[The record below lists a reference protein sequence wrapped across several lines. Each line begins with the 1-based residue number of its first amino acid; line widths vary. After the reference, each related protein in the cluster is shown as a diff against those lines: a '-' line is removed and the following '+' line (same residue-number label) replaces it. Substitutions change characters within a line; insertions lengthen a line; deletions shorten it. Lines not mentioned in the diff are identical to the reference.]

1 MKTDNVSSPS
11 DLDEVP
17 TPHNESA
24 QTTETPQSS
33 TMPKLHEFMPM
44 PASRRGSVSE
54 ADSRMVNLR
63 AKLNPITT
71 TFQEIRR
78 TDASEPISTTEGI
91 VLTEG
96 QKEALTNGR
105 LFEAGVSM
113 SILDHPGD
121 VGKTFDQYGH
131 SLNKVLGKLL
141 TSEEAG
147 GAMVHFN
154 GAQKPLRDVLQATMF
169 SQMSATCDQ
178 IGRMPEQ
185 GDVKEWLQKKLSNDM
200 VDDSTGQYKDNHN
213 FKDLLTKVKATAAFG
228 TTVWQL
234 LNVGDA
240 TKRQVNEA
248 ALKQLLEPV
257 GQPIADSL
265 GERFDEFKKTMRT
278 ERFDDGT
285 SRMRS
290 ERPPLSPNG
299 STKID
304 VHYESAATYGLGF
317 GYVAVRA
324 KNEADQPQLDKSL
337 NADRSTNPPTYTGI
351 NAARREGAP
360 IESGASN
367 MPERPFMMSREEI
380 NPSKAVMNVYKD
392 LKFKSADGSEKPFL
406 EALAEHHFPHGA
418 GVNRWQPVGTFAV
431 ESNLRGLPSAGSQS
445 GGTCDIL
452 LGLNLLSEKPL
463 YGNHSVVEPATLGI
477 AAFMNFGGYH
487 TFGETVAVG
496 MAMANGDDEFNP
508 TSGTKF
514 IAAAD
519 LDKTLEKSAPMS
531 AAIES
536 GTVDKAELEANFFG
550 DVSTNVMHENLYERV
565 SNMAAFYTN
574 VPDTVHSLRE
584 AYATANEGIKSR
596 HPNLELDAPIKT
608 VRE

>member
-1 MKTDNVSSPS
+1 MKTDNLNSSS
-11 DLDEVP
+11 DLGEMSTD
-17 TPHNESA
+17 HNEST
-24 QTTETPQSS
+24 QTTTTPQSS

-44 PASRRGSVSE
+44 PAGRSGAASV

-78 TDASEPISTTEGI
+78 TDAPEPISTTEGI

-121 VGKTFDQYGH
+121 VGKTFDKYGH
-131 SLNKVLGKLL
+131 KLDDVLKRLL
-141 TSEEAG
+141 TSAEVGDAK
-147 GAMVHFN
+147 VHFN
-154 GAQKPLRDVLQATMF
+154 GVEKPLREVLEATMF

-178 IGRMPEQ
+178 IGRMPHE
-185 GDVKEWLQKKLSNDM
+185 GDVGQWLRGKLSKNM
-200 VDDSTGQYKDNHN
+200 VDESSGHYLEHRD

-234 LNVGDA
+234 LNVKDPA
-240 TKRQVNEA
+240 TRKVNED
-248 ALKQLLEPV
+248 ALKQLLAPV

-299 STKID
+299 SKID
-304 VHYESAATYGLGF
+304 VHYESASTYALGF
-317 GYVAVRA
+317 GYVAVKA
-324 KNEADQPQLDKSL
+324 KDPADQDRL
-337 NADRSTNPPTYTGI
+337 NSSIKANYDTKPPTFKGI

-360 IESGASN
+360 IESGESK
-367 MPERPFMMSREEI
+367 MPERPFMMSRAEI
-380 NPSKAVMNVYKD
+380 EPSEAVMQVYKD
-392 LKFKSADGSEKPFL
+392 LRFKSADGSEKPFL

-452 LGLNLLSEKPL
+452 LALNLLSEKPL
-463 YGNHSVVEPATLGI
+463 YGDHKVVEPATLGI

-514 IAAAD
+514 VSAD
-519 LDKTLEKSAPMS
+519 KLDETLEKSAPMS

-536 GTVDKAELEANFFG
+536 GTVNKTELEANFFG
-550 DVSTNVMHENLYERV
+550 NVNTNVMHENLYERV
-565 SNMAAFYTN
+565 SNMASFYTN
-574 VPDTVHSLRE
+574 VPDTVHSLRQ

-596 HPNLELDAPIKT
+596 HPNLELDAPIT
-608 VRE
+608 TIRE